1 MANVVPETLNDKI
14 SFFEQRLSLWA
25 ANAAQLGVL
34 STDVSQLATLV
45 SQARTLYNAAQ
56 TSRNAAKA
64 ATVSQNVAVGAMFD
78 LGSDL
83 VKTIKAKA
91 LTTNNPNIYALSQ
104 IPPPQAPSPV
114 GPPATPTNLTGAIDA
129 SGILTI
135 AWKATATGPT
145 SGIVFQVS
153 RKRFNEN
160 AFTLVGS
167 TFDTAFADN
176 TFDAASGPYSYR
188 VQAVRGST
196 ASGFAGPLFI
206 NVGAASQ
213 TIAGMWGGGGG
224 ETVGETDGVAG
235 VVGNATGTSNGGGG
249 LAEAA

>member
-1 MANVVPETLNDKI
+1 MT
-14 SFFEQRLSLWA
+14 
-25 ANAAQLGVL
+25 
-34 STDVSQLATLV
+34 
-45 SQARTLYNAAQ
+45 QARTLYNNALSA
-56 TSRNAAKA
+56 RNVAKA
-64 ATVSQNVAVGAMFD
+64 ATVSQNVAVSAMFD

-91 LTTNNPNIYALSQ
+91 LTSNNPNVYALSQ

-114 GPPATPTNLTGAIDA
+114 GAPTTPTNLTGAIDA

-135 AWKATATGPT
+135 AWKAITTGPT
-145 SGIVFQVS
+145 IGIVFQVS
-153 RKRFNEN
+153 RKRFNEP

-188 VQAVRGST
+188 VQAVRGNT

-213 TIAGMWGGGGG
+213 TISGIGG
-224 ETVGETDGVAG
+224 ETVGESEGVAG
-235 VVGNATGTSNGGGG
+235 VVGNATGTNNGGGGG